1 MPIFQAESALIGII
15 FALDSKQRRFDPSFI
30 YSDLRMNQNP
40 DQLISRLS
48 SLSDPARLRIMH
60 LLEGQSLL
68 VNDLAEVLQLP
79 QSTVSRH
86 LKQLSE
92 QGWLVS
98 HREGTSHQYRLW
110 VEELDEGAKSL
121 WALARTQ
128 TQDWPAVA
136 QDRLRLQT
144 VLSLRQRDS
153 RWFFA
158 GAARDW
164 DRIRTEFFGTQV
176 SLAAVSALLDS
187 SWVIADLGCGTGA
200 LLELLGP
207 VCRRVIGV
215 DNSEDMLAAA
225 RQRVQDQT
233 NVELFQADLS
243 ALPLETNSVNA
254 AICMMTLSYVPD
266 VQTVLKEA
274 KRVLNSE
281 GRLVIVDIL
290 PHHREDFRRQMGQ
303 TRMGFGEEE
312 LTRLLNDSGFSQ
324 VCFRP
329 LTPEPQ
335 AKGPALFCSIA
346 R

>member
-1 MPIFQAESALIGII
+1 
-15 FALDSKQRRFDPSFI
+15 
-30 YSDLRMNQNP
+30 MNHHP

-86 LKQLSE
+86 LKQLTE
-92 QGWLVS
+92 QGWLVA

-121 WALARTQ
+121 WALARSQ

-136 QDRLRLQT
+136 QDRLRLQA
-144 VLSLRQRDS
+144 VWSSRQRDS

-164 DRIRTEFFGTQV
+164 DRLRTEFFGTQV
-176 SLAAVSALLDS
+176 SLAALSGLLDP
-187 SWVIADLGCGTGA
+187 SWVVADLGCGTGA
-200 LLELLGP
+200 LLELLSP
-207 VCRRVIGV
+207 VCFRVIGV
-215 DNSEDMLAAA
+215 DNSQDMLAAA
-225 RQRVQDQT
+225 RQRVQDRT
-233 NVELFQADLS
+233 NIELFQADLC
-243 ALPLETNSVNA
+243 ALPLEPNTVDA
-254 AICMMTLSYVPD
+254 ATCVLTLSYVSHVMD
-266 VQTVLKEA
+266 VLKEV
-274 KRVLNSE
+274 KRILKPD
-281 GRLVIVDIL
+281 GRLVIVDVL

-312 LTRLLNDSGFSQ
+312 LTRFLTERGFQ
-324 VCFRP
+324 RVRFRP

-335 AKGPALFCSIA
+335 AKGPALFCAVA